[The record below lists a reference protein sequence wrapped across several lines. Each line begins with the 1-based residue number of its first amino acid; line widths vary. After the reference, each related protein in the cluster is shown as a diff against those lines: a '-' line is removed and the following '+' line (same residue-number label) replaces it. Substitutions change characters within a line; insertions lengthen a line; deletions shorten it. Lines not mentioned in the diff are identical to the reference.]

1 LEKKQRKKALKSL
14 SSIEMRAQEI
24 REFFLHFF
32 EKRGHRI
39 VQSSSLIPKD
49 DPTLLFTNAGMNQFK
64 NVFLGL
70 EKREYKRAVS
80 IQKCLRVSG
89 KHNDLE
95 QVGKTRKHHTFF
107 EMLGNFSFGDYFK
120 KEAIEYAWK
129 LLVRELKLE
138 ESKIYITIYEKDE
151 EAYRIWN
158 NEIGIPSE
166 KIIRLGKKDNF
177 WAMGDTGPCGP
188 CSEIHYDLGEDI
200 EKGDPRYLIEKGSD
214 RFLELW
220 NLVFM
225 EFVVDESGKMSSLPS
240 PSIDTGM
247 GLERLAI
254 VLQNKKST
262 YETDLFY
269 PLIEA
274 VCELTSREYPSN
286 ADDDISIRVIADH
299 LRAITFLIGDGVI
312 PSNEGRGYVLRRIIR
327 RAFRH
332 GKFLGLEE
340 PFLYKLTGLVVDIMK
355 EAYPELISA
364 SNYIS
369 KVCHSEE
376 ERFNITLSAGM
387 KYFEEFA
394 EEAIQ
399 TGNKVIPGEQVFKL
413 YDTFGFPIDLTRE
426 LAEEK
431 GLQIDEE
438 GFKKELHLQRERARS
453 AWKGSVQQ
461 IQKKKF
467 EEIKNVKVKFSGY
480 ETDKISN
487 VRIVAI
493 FKAEERVNSLRGGE
507 EGEIV
512 LEETPFYPEGGG
524 QVGDTGQIRGE
535 HFTGVVEDTY
545 SPFSGMIVHK
555 VSILAGEV
563 KEGDRVE
570 AMVDSR
576 RRKSISLN
584 HTSTHLLHA
593 ALRNVL
599 GEHVKQSGSLVAPDR
614 LRFDFTHFAPLSK
627 KEINKIESIVNE
639 KIREDLKVEIR
650 TVPFE
655 EGLKE
660 GAIAIFEEKYGDIV
674 RMVKIGDYS
683 KELCGGIHVNSTG
696 EIGFFKIISE
706 KSIAAGMRRIEAL
719 TGERALDYIQKEE
732 EILHDIEGLLS
743 RPKEELISQIKDLLQ
758 SVKELKKENEALR
771 QKIALEK
778 AFKELDKVKSVKG
791 VNFIAQKVEGISRAE
806 LRNLADKIKEKI
818 KPGVVILGTKQD
830 NKAFLVVSI
839 SRDLTDRL
847 NANNLVKQIS
857 AIIKGGG
864 GGRADFAEA
873 GGSKPE
879 LLEKA
884 LSQSFEIVK
893 NSL

>member
-1 LEKKQRKKALKSL
+1 MK
-14 SSIEMRAQEI
+14 AQEI
-24 REFFLHFF
+24 RELFLRFF
-32 EKRGHRI
+32 EKKGHRI

-120 KEAIEYAWK
+120 KEAIEYAWE
-129 LLVRELKLE
+129 LLVEELKLE
-138 ESKIYITIYEKDE
+138 KSKMYITVYEKDD
-151 EAYRIWN
+151 EAYRIWE
-158 NEIGIPSE
+158 NEIGIPSDR
-166 KIIRLGKKDNF
+166 IIRLGKKDNF

-188 CSEIHYDLGEDI
+188 CSEIHYDLGEEI
-200 EKGDPRYLIEKGSD
+200 EKGEPRYLIERGSD

-225 EFVVDESGKMSSLPS
+225 EFVLDESGRMSPLPS

-247 GLERLAI
+247 GLERLA
-254 VLQNKKST
+254 VALQNKKST

-269 PLIEA
+269 PLIDA
-274 VCELTSREYPSN
+274 VCELTGREYPSGTR
-286 ADDDISIRVIADH
+286 DDVSIRVIADH
-299 LRAITFLIGDGVI
+299 LRAITFLVGDGVI

-355 EAYPELISA
+355 KAYPELISA

-369 KVCHSEE
+369 KVCYSEE

-394 EEAIQ
+394 QEAIRSG
-399 TGNKVIPGEQVFKL
+399 TKVISGKKIFKL
-413 YDTFGFPIDLTRE
+413 YDTFGFPIDLSRE
-426 LAEEK
+426 LAEEM
-431 GLQIDEE
+431 GLSIDEK
-438 GFKKELHLQRERARS
+438 GFEKELQLQRERARS
-453 AWKGSVQQ
+453 AWKGSMEQMR
-461 IQKKKF
+461 KKKF
-467 EEIKNVKVKFSGY
+467 EEIKDITVNFIGY
-480 ETDKISN
+480 ETDKISHAK
-487 VRIVAI
+487 ILAI
-493 FKAEERVNSLRGGE
+493 FKGDERVKILKEGE
-507 EGEIV
+507 DGEIV
-512 LEETPFYPEGGG
+512 LNETPFYPEGGG
-524 QVGDTGQIRGE
+524 QVGDSGQIKGE
-535 HFTGVVEDTY
+535 HFTGVVKDTY
-545 SPFSGMIVHK
+545 SPFSGMIVHR

-563 KEGDRVE
+563 KEGDE
-570 AMVDSR
+570 AEAWVDSR
-576 RRKSISLN
+576 RRKNISLN

-593 ALRNVL
+593 ALRSIL

-614 LRFDFTHFAPLSK
+614 LRFDFTHFAPLSSR
-627 KEINKIESIVNE
+627 EIKKIESMVNE
-639 KIREDLKVEIR
+639 KIRQDLKVETKI
-650 TVPFE
+650 VPFE

-674 RMVKIGDYS
+674 RMVKIGDFS
-683 KELCGGIHVNSTG
+683 KELCGGIHVKSTG
-696 EIGFFKIISE
+696 EIGLFKIISE

-719 TGERALDYIQKEE
+719 TGEKALDYIQKEE
-732 EILHDIEGLLS
+732 EILTDIENLLS
-743 RPKEELISQIKDLLQ
+743 RPKEELISQIKNLLQ
-758 SVKELKKENEALR
+758 SFKELKRENEILR

-778 AFKELDKVKSVKG
+778 AFKELEKVRNIKG
-791 VNFIAQKVEGISRAE
+791 VNFIAQKIEGLNRSE
-806 LRNLADKIKEKI
+806 LRDLADKIKEKI
-818 KPGVVILGTKQD
+818 KPGVVVLGTKQD

-839 SRDLTDRL
+839 SKDLTDKL
-847 NANNLVKQIS
+847 NASNLVKQIS
-857 AIIKGGG
+857 EIIKGGG

-879 LLEKA
+879 FLDKA
-884 LSQSFEIVK
+884 LNKSFEIVK
-893 NSL
+893 DSL

>member
-1 LEKKQRKKALKSL
+1 
-14 SSIEMRAQEI
+14 MRAQEI

>member
-1 LEKKQRKKALKSL
+1 
-14 SSIEMRAQEI
+14 
-24 REFFLHFF
+24 
-32 EKRGHRI
+32 
-39 VQSSSLIPKD
+39 
-49 DPTLLFTNAGMNQFK
+49 
-64 NVFLGL
+64 
-70 EKREYKRAVS
+70 
-80 IQKCLRVSG
+80 
-89 KHNDLE
+89 
-95 QVGKTRKHHTFF
+95 
-107 EMLGNFSFGDYFK
+107 
-120 KEAIEYAWK
+120 
-129 LLVRELKLE
+129 
-138 ESKIYITIYEKDE
+138 
-151 EAYRIWN
+151 
-158 NEIGIPSE
+158 
-166 KIIRLGKKDNF
+166 
-177 WAMGDTGPCGP
+177 
-188 CSEIHYDLGEDI
+188 
-200 EKGDPRYLIEKGSD
+200 
-214 RFLELW
+214 
-220 NLVFM
+220 
-225 EFVVDESGKMSSLPS
+225 
-240 PSIDTGM
+240 
-247 GLERLAI
+247 
-254 VLQNKKST
+254 
-262 YETDLFY
+262 
-269 PLIEA
+269 
-274 VCELTSREYPSN
+274 
-286 ADDDISIRVIADH
+286 
-299 LRAITFLIGDGVI
+299 IGDGVI